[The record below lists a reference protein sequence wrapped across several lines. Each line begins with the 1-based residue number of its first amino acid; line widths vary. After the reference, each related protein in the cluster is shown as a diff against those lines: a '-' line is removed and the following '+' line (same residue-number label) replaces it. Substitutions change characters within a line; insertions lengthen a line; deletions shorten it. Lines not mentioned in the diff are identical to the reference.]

1 MIVNISN
8 RDFYN
13 KTERNVKKM
22 RKSAKKANE
31 KGEGA

>member
-13 KTERNVKKM
+13 KTERNEKKM
-22 RKSAKKANE
+22 RKTVKKSQ
-31 KGEGA
+31 